1 MRMRI
6 AVSLVGLLVLTGLA
20 PVAKAVP
27 VEVTYSVSTAVN
39 LPLLALNLGTLT
51 GTSTIRYLGT
61 GANTLSGP
69 SGGFVGPARIRT
81 LNAAGPL
88 NFQVLVLGTGTLTG
102 FASVAAGPEV
112 NGALAALGG
121 PLQLPLDGAAGGF
134 IHCTGAVCAHPLLA
148 LPVSVNIP
156 ISLVFNT
163 VLQDLTAFP
172 TAPGV
177 LTLVGGFGTFGGV
190 SLTATSTLT
199 EISRTA
205 VPEPGTA
212 VLVWLGL
219 VGRAGVRA
227 RARRQRMR

>member
-6 AVSLVGLLVLTGLA
+6 AVALVGLLVLTGLA

-51 GTSTIRYLGT
+51 GTSTIRYNGT

-69 SGGFVGPARIRT
+69 PGGFVGAARIQS
-81 LNAAGPL
+81 LNVAGPL
-88 NFQVLVLGTGTLTG
+88 SFQVALLGTGTITG
-102 FASVAAGPEV
+102 FVSVAAPAQV
-112 NGALAALGG
+112 NGALTALGA
-121 PLQLPLDGAAGGF
+121 LALPLGGAATGF
-134 IHCTGAVCAHPLLA
+134 VHCTGAMCANTLIG
-148 LPVSVNIP
+148 LPVSVNVP

-190 SLTATSTLT
+190 PLTATSTLT

-219 VGRAGVRA
+219 VGLAGVRA
-227 RARRQRMR
+227 RVRRQRMR